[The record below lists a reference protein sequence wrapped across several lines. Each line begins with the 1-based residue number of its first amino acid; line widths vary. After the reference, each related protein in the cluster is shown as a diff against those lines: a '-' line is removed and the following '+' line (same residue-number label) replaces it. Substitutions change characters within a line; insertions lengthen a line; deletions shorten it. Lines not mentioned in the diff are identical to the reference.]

1 MSRIPGRRSAATAIC
16 PPLRFGADPGTQH
29 YVGLVRPGDAFY
41 RVTVRV
47 EGPRNT
53 VTYAQAML
61 K

>member
-1 MSRIPGRRSAATAIC
+1 VLRSNCNLATGA
-16 PPLRFGADPGTQH
+16 LGADPGTQH
-29 YVGLVRPGDAFY
+29 YVGLIRPGDAFY

-53 VTYAQAML
+53 VTYAQAVL

>member
-1 MSRIPGRRSAATAIC
+1 MKLAGVFAPIPTPFDQAS
-16 PPLRFGADPGTQH
+16 
-29 YVGLVRPGDAFY
+29 GDAFY

-53 VTYAQAML
+53 VTYAQAVL